1 MYFITEPTD
10 LIGKDV
16 GFIHANQFCDATT
29 IVTKDGGILIIKQV
43 FDFEEE
49 PSTIVYNE
57 HQSKKKIYEDRYV
70 KNELDKL
77 GIITENDWA
86 EYELQ
91 LKEVEEAR
99 RIEFQKEKEERERLD
114 YERLRM
120 KFENTNK

>member
-10 LIGKDV
+10 LIDKEV
-16 GFIHANQFCDATT
+16 GFIHANQFYDATT
-29 IVTKDGGILIIKQV
+29 IVTKDGGILIVKQV

-57 HQSKKKIYEDRYV
+57 HQAKKKIYEDSYV

-91 LKEVEEAR
+91 LKEAEEAR
-99 RIEFQKEKEERERLD
+99 RIEFRKEKEERERLD
-114 YERLRM
+114 YERLKL
-120 KFENTNK
+120 KFEGEN

>member
-10 LIGKDV
+10 LIGKEV
-16 GFIHANQFCDATT
+16 GFIHANQFYDATT
-29 IVTKDGGILIIKQV
+29 IVTKDGGVLIVKQV

-57 HQSKKKIYEDRYV
+57 HRAKKKIYEDRYV

-77 GIITENDWA
+77 GIITEKDWA

-91 LKEVEEAR
+91 LKEAEEAH
-99 RIEFQKEKEERERLD
+99 RIEFEKEKEERERLE
-114 YERLRM
+114 YERLKL
-120 KFENTNK
+120 KFEEEN